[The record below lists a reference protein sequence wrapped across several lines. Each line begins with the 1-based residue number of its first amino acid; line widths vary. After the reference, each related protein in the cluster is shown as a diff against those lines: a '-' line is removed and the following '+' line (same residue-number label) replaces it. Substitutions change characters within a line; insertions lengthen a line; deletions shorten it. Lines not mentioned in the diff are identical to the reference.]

1 METVHVDPAP
11 ATYVGTILTAV
22 RSFNQSRIFGVLDD
36 ADASHGVETTIDEV
50 IFPSLRVVGTFW
62 SSGTIDVAHEHLL
75 STAVARWVAAARFG
89 LPAASGPALVA
100 PRGVYVCGSLK
111 EEFGIALLEA
121 MATGLFV
128 VAPDGGGPATYVERG
143 ATGILTTTWDIDALR
158 DAMIEALAISG
169 SETTDDRA
177 TASRLTVERSFT
189 IQAMASSLRDL
200 YAGVHREESALLDGL
215 VGVQ

>member
-1 METVHVDPAP
+1 MDAMIAP
-11 ATYVGTILTAV
+11 ADRLAEGLIL
-22 RSFNQSRIFGVLDD
+22 
-36 ADASHGVETTIDEV
+36 
-50 IFPSLRVVGTFW
+50 
-62 SSGTIDVAHEHLL
+62 SGHRPNDT
-75 STAVARWVAAARFG
+75 VARWVAAARFG
-89 LPAASGPALVA
+89 LPGLTA

-143 ATGILTTTWDIDALR
+143 VTGILTTTWDIDALR